1 VSDELLDTE
10 AWFAKAI
17 AEAQQ
22 GEPWSPS
29 PIRILCRFGSEWWWG
44 TFDFITSSLKWERA
58 HRSDADFAQYEQT
71 AETIQDKI
79 ARLEKDEADG

>member
-1 VSDELLDTE
+1 MSGDPLSMG

-22 GEPWSPS
+22 GETWSPS

-44 TFDFITSSLKWERA
+44 TFDFSENMMKWERA

-71 AETIQDKI
+71 AETLRDKI
-79 ARLEKDEADG
+79 ARLEEGETE